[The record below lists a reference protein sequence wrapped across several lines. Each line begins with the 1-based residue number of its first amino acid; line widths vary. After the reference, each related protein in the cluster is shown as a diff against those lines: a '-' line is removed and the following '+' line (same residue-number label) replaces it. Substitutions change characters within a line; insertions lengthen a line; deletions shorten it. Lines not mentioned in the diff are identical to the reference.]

1 MLAMIRLGLDWMN
14 LFGGL
19 TSSQIVSVIVVA
31 IIFTV
36 AAGLVLL
43 SLILFGVR
51 AGLMA
56 PTYTSRVPVASNLEL
71 GAFLLGAAFG
81 MISILLMVFLGLAE
95 NDLTNALF
103 LPLTIIPILIGGLFL
118 ITGVGLAFRTLRRR
132 QVARQS

>member
-103 LPLTIIPILIGGLFL
+103 LPLTIIPILIGGLFM